1 MKRFSAIGITTI
13 FAALALCFTAS
24 PVKSQTLE
32 EWKRALEAK
41 NNGQGCDSIP
51 YSNYRDPCKRN
62 QEIANQM
69 CGKDDD
75 GNSRI
80 GTPWNCNALGTKALR
95 EQIKGMSEKLGRVK
109 DDKDH
114 ANDASAK
121 DSIQKQIDELAKE
134 LEFKKKSLE
143 TDLSDIEIKID
154 HGRRC
159 LEARKEVQYAFASA
173 KSNASSVNDGEEGK
187 ISKELREFWESK
199 EKGHSRAS
207 DAVKEGISNCEKCKS
222 GDI

>member
-1 MKRFSAIGITTI
+1 MKRFSAICVTAI
-13 FAALALCFTAS
+13 FATLVLCSAAS

-32 EWKRALEAK
+32 EWQRALKAK
-41 NNGQGCDSIP
+41 NNGEGCDSIP
-51 YSNYRDPCKRN
+51 YSNYRDPCNRN
-62 QEIANQM
+62 QEIVNQM

-75 GNSRI
+75 ENTR
-80 GTPWNCNALGTKALR
+80 PWNCKHLGTKALR
-95 EQIKGMSEKLGRVK
+95 EGIRGMSEKLGNLK
-109 DDKDH
+109 GDKDH

-121 DSIQKQIDELAKE
+121 DNIQKQIDELSKE

-199 EKGHSRAS
+199 EKGHEKAS
-207 DAVKEGISNCEKCKS
+207 DAVKEGISKCEKCKS
-222 GDI
+222 GDL